1 MDQTNRKISRI
12 ARTAQRYVNG
22 SLAKL
27 GVGSTEYECL
37 LLIRKNEGT
46 TQSFLQE
53 QLHIDKAAV
62 ARMVSN
68 LEKKGLVIRKRD
80 ERDRRANNIYST
92 EKALEVRADKMGAES
107 MFYEWLLEGY
117 SEEELE
123 PFLRVLDLLYEKS
136 REERLK
142 DYVHFKAWLA
152 ERNVEKNECP
162 PGGEPLQ

>member
-1 MDQTNRKISRI
+1 MERTNRKISKI
-12 ARTAQRYVNG
+12 ARCAQRYVNG

-53 QLHIDKAAV
+53 QLYIDKAAIT
-62 ARMVSN
+62 RMITN

-80 ERDRRANNIYST
+80 EKDRRANNIYST

-117 SEEELE
+117 TDEELE
-123 PFLRVLDLLYEKS
+123 PFLKVLDKLYEKS
-136 REERLK
+136 REERRA
-142 DYVHFKAWLA
+142 DYTNFKAWLA
-152 ERNVEKNECP
+152 EKNQDKPE
-162 PGGEPLQ
+162 

>member
-1 MDQTNRKISRI
+1 MERTNRKISKI
-12 ARTAQRYVNG
+12 ARCAQRYVNG

-53 QLHIDKAAV
+53 QLYIDKAAIT
-62 ARMVSN
+62 RMITN

-80 ERDRRANNIYST
+80 EKDRRANNIYST

-117 SEEELE
+117 TDEELE
-123 PFLRVLDLLYEKS
+123 PFLKVLDKLYEKS
-136 REERLK
+136 REERRA
-142 DYVHFKAWLA
+142 DYKAWLA
-152 ERNVEKNECP
+152 EKNQDKPE
-162 PGGEPLQ
+162 

>member
-1 MDQTNRKISRI
+1 MDRTERKISRI
-12 ARTAQRYVNG
+12 ARAAQRYVNG

-53 QLHIDKAAV
+53 RLYVDKAAV
-62 ARMVSN
+62 ARMITN
-68 LEKKGLVIRKRD
+68 LEKKGLVVRKRD

-92 EKALEVRADKMGAES
+92 EKAREVRADKQGAES

-117 SEEELE
+117 TEEELE
-123 PFLRVLDLLYEKS
+123 PFLKVLDQLYEKS
-136 REERLK
+136 REERRE
-142 DYVHFKAWLA
+142 DYAHFKAWLT
-152 ERNVEKNECP
+152 EKNQKKE
-162 PGGEPLQ
+162 ES

>member
-1 MDQTNRKISRI
+1 MEQTNRKISKI
-12 ARTAQRYVNG
+12 ARCAQRYANG

-46 TQSFLQE
+46 TQSYLQE
-53 QLHIDKAAV
+53 QLHVDKAAV
-62 ARMVSN
+62 ARMITN

-92 EKALEVRADKMGAES
+92 EKALEVRADKTGAES

-117 SEEELE
+117 TEEELE
-123 PFLRVLDLLYEKS
+123 PFLKVLDQLYEKS
-136 REERLK
+136 REERRE
-142 DYVHFKAWLA
+142 DYAHFKAWLT
-152 ERNVEKNECP
+152 EKNQKKE
-162 PGGEPLQ
+162 ES